1 MKIDTHL
8 HTTCSDGRNTVAGLF
23 QIASGLNIE
32 IMAITDHDT
41 LAAYPEAFEEAE
53 RYEIA
58 LVPGMELSTRDEGG
72 NKDVHVVGLKV
83 DTDYAPL
90 CRELKKLADAR
101 LEARKKLLDRVNAYL
116 SMKHE
121 GWQPVRFEDVRRR
134 VTGNIVGKPHIAAA
148 IIENATKAGLPV
160 SEEELYRLFR
170 TPGIESKKA
179 YELTME
185 ECIGL
190 IDRAGGVAV
199 LAHPCEYAHP
209 GEAME
214 RFARLGGQA
223 TELCKYR
230 YKMKMHAISTLAPVY
245 RPTAERCMNDQ
256 VLALA
261 RKYGMKLTVS
271 SDYHG
276 KVGEPG
282 METDEYGID
291 VSWLLE

>member
-1 MKIDTHL
+1 MKIDTHM
-8 HTTCSDGRNTVAGLF
+8 HTTCSDGRKTVAELIRLSSELG
-23 QIASGLNIE
+23 IE

-41 LAAYPEAFEEAE
+41 LAAYPEAFAEAE
-53 RYEIA
+53 RYKIT
-58 LVPGMELSTRDEGG
+58 LVPGMELSTRDEGN

-83 DTDYAPL
+83 DPDYAPL

-101 LEARKKLLDRVNAYL
+101 LEAREKLLDRVNAYL
-116 SMKHE
+116 SEKHE
-121 GWQPVRFEDVRRR
+121 GWKPVRFEDVRRR
-134 VTGNIVGKPHIAAA
+134 VTGSIVGKPHIAAA

-160 SEEELYRLFR
+160 SEEELYRLFK

-179 YELTME
+179 YELTMD
-185 ECIGL
+185 ECIRL

-199 LAHPCEYAHP
+199 LAHPCEYARP

-214 RFARLGGQA
+214 RFVRLGGQA

-230 YKMKMHAISTLAPVY
+230 YKMKIPTISKLELIDRLA
-245 RPTAERCMNDQ
+245 AEHRMNGQ
-256 VLALA
+256 VIALA
-261 RKYGMKLTVS
+261 QKYGLKLTAS

-282 METDEYGID
+282 METGEYGID
-291 VSWLLE
+291 ASWLID